1 MNESILTSVKKLLT
15 GLTEGDTTFDLDII
29 MHINSVFVI
38 LNQLGVG
45 QAGFMIQDK
54 TSVWGD
60 FLGSAEHLELIKSY
74 MVLKVRQ
81 LFDPPSTGPIV
92 EAINK
97 QLSELEFRI
106 NVAADP
112 NENNVMEE

>member
-15 GLTEGDTTFDLDII
+15 GLTENDTAFDLDII
-29 MHINSVFVI
+29 MHINSVFSI

-45 QAGFMIQDK
+45 NPGFTINDK
-54 TSVWGD
+54 TAVWSD
-60 FLGSAEHLELIKSY
+60 FLGSDDHLELIKSY

-97 QLSELEFRI
+97 QLSELEWRI

-112 NENNVMEE
+112 KENNVMEE

>member
-15 GLTEGDTTFDLDII
+15 GLTENDTAFDLDII
-29 MHINSVFVI
+29 MHINSVFAI

-45 QAGFMIQDK
+45 NPGFTINDK
-54 TSVWGD
+54 TAVWSD
-60 FLGSAEHLELIKSY
+60 FLGSDDHLELIKSY

-112 NENNVMEE
+112 KENNRMEE